1 MTVSLHDIRYLRD
14 DEIPLSDKMR
24 AYARTTMSSDFRRH
38 LLRGFEPDLADESL
52 ISLSDEWVEVIASHH
67 PNITYK
73 IQRLDEN
80 ERMLQFSYPDGR
92 RLFYVHV
99 TW

>member
-38 LLRGFEPDLADESL
+38 LLHGFDPAHSDESL
-52 ISLSDEWVEVIASHH
+52 IDLSDEWVRVIAAHH
-67 PNITYK
+67 PDITYK

>member
-1 MTVSLHDIRYLRD
+1 MTVSLHQIRYLRD

-24 AYARTTMSSDFRRH
+24 AFARTTMSTDFRRH
-38 LLRGFEPDLADESL
+38 LLQGFDPTHADASLTGLADT
-52 ISLSDEWVEVIASHH
+52 WVRAIAPHH

-73 IQRLDEN
+73 IQRLDDR